1 MRRGCPENGAQRKI
15 RLTTGRNIVVR
26 ESCVFTHGK
35 NSHEGVGCVKTSLC
49 SFVRPPGFCCYVV
62 LFLWSVLMSFPDF
75 CWLWLFIFL
84 APFSVVHFVPRKRF
98 RRYRVCM
105 LMRFVPR
112 KRFMRY
118 EKQFCEKK
126 VRNPASLGASWTFWR
141 LMMISQPEML
151 TWLPCEFSPSRHDSA
166 T

>member
-1 MRRGCPENGAQRKI
+1 M
-15 RLTTGRNIVVR
+15 
-26 ESCVFTHGK
+26 SCVNRAFSLTGK
-35 NSHEGVGCVKTSLC
+35 ILTKGLVALKRHFVLLCARRAFAVTWFFFCDPFWCHFLIFVDSGC
-49 SFVRPPGFCCYVV
+49 SFFG
-62 LFLWSVLMSFPDF
+62 S
-75 CWLWLFIFL
+75 IFRG
-84 APFSVVHFVPRKRF
+84 SFVPRKRF

>member
-1 MRRGCPENGAQRKI
+1 M
-15 RLTTGRNIVVR
+15 
-26 ESCVFTHGK
+26 SCVNRAFSLTGK
-35 NSHEGVGCVKTSLC
+35 ILTKGLVALKRHFILLC
-49 SFVRPPGFCCYVV
+49 ARRAFLLLRGSFSVIRFDVISWFLLTLVV
-62 LFLWSVLMSFPDF
+62 H
-75 CWLWLFIFL
+75 FL

-98 RRYRVCM
+98 RRYRVCI

-126 VRNPASLGASWTFWR
+126 VRYPASLGASWTFWR

-151 TWLPCEFSPSRHDSA
+151 TWLPCEFSPSRHDSV